1 MYYLKY
7 GIKLF
12 QGHNKKSTA
21 NKTKAGKYIKLVHNT
36 NDNYQDKKD
45 YLFDNLI
52 DCMININPKNRISLE
67 DVKNHKWFYV

>member
-12 QGHNKKSTA
+12 QGHDKKSTA
-21 NKTKAGKYIKLVHNT
+21 NKTKVGKYIKLVLNL
-36 NDNYQDKKD
+36 NDNYQDKN

-67 DVKNHKWFYV
+67 DAKNHK